1 MKSRRVV
8 SNALTVRLL
17 AQSNPPPVT
26 ITRTGT
32 FRDPRYGDFEIPPA
46 HLAEMV
52 HNFNAN
58 TYGQKIFIDVAH
70 HPESGAAGEI
80 TRLWV
85 VGDRLLAEVTWTPY
99 GIAAITERQYIYLS
113 MEYVENFID
122 NETRQPHGAV
132 LLGAALTIRPVIKRL
147 DPIQLSEP
155 TGLHHT
161 LADQLTQEAKATVKN
176 HQAAFLKALAE
187 IKPTLAQSVI
197 DQLGEAFKTAA
208 KTLGEDDAAL
218 ADLVQRMTD
227 TAKKLA
233 EAVGEKPAVINLTL
247 PPAPEPK
254 TPAAGQK
261 TLSEEDVKR
270 LLAED
275 RVATEAGNKKLA
287 ESLATLKKQFTDAL
301 DADEGLKLLAEP
313 VKKLLHDAVSLIQA
327 DSTPEQ
333 VKALAEQQIALGHQ
347 IGISTQL
354 AQMGYQGRM
363 VGSTRITLG
372 ADRSPL
378 KLQEHIDQRLKE
390 SVAFGNGQLRLREEK
405 TLKPGVRRILA
416 EFDRT
421 HARQLDEE
429 ARMLADGG
437 ATTVSNMS
445 VPVGYQRT
453 VIREALSDLNV
464 LEVVQVTS
472 DPGAQATTQIPYE
485 TRLPGTIVNDGIVY
499 EGQGIP
505 RASVQQRMD
514 TAYVNAMKLSMKIG
528 NEVMHFSQSSLI
540 DWDAYART
548 VASNSR
554 LMQDLV
560 ARRIANELQ
569 RSADAYSATAVSATD
584 ISAQLTGSN
593 SLIKTAN
600 WPVVRPLQIRDLQ
613 GSAIGSAQ
621 NPITVIVNGATL
633 SEYDG
638 SGKQATGTYWRLE
651 NANLGFI
658 RLVTQAGVAA
668 TPTASTTCTMAYSYA
683 TNVSKFDLK
692 LPASTTLE
700 DHLNGALRVIGARK
714 AVMNADRYLLP
725 NYSLMSPVLN
735 DILTNARQFS
745 ESGMRAG
752 ANLDGVGDLVA
763 VKGIPAYGTNAP
775 GIDLGDE
782 RILMGE
788 RGTLTYAVVKPFLTG
803 QPFEAVDSDGLPT
816 GEKVAYGEEYNAIW
830 VPAPTRYKLTS
841 VIVYDSDARTA
852 AT

>member
-8 SNALTVRLL
+8 SSLL
-17 AQSNPPPVT
+17 AVRQLAQANPPPVT
-26 ITRTGT
+26 ITRTGA
-32 FRDPRYGDFEIPPA
+32 FHDSRYGDFEIAPA
-46 HLAEMV
+46 LLAEMV
-52 HNFNAN
+52 RNFNAN

-70 HPESGAAGEI
+70 HPEAGAAGEI
-80 TRLWV
+80 TRLWID
-85 VGDRLLAEVTWTPY
+85 GDRLLAEVTWTPY
-99 GIAAITERQYIYLS
+99 GLTAITERGYVYLS
-113 MEYVENFID
+113 MEYHENYVD

-155 TGLHHT
+155 TALHHA
-161 LADQLTQEAKATVKN
+161 LADQLTQEAKATVKT
-176 HQAAFLKALAE
+176 HVQSLLKALAE

-197 DQLGEAFKTAA
+197 DQLGEAFSAAA

-218 ADLVQRMTD
+218 TDLVGRMTE
-227 TAKKLA
+227 TGKKLA
-233 EAVGEKPAVINLTL
+233 ETVGEKPAVINLTI
-247 PPAPEPK
+247 APQATLEHV
-254 TPAAGQK
+254 AGK

-275 RVATEAGNKKLA
+275 RQAIAAAQKTLA
-287 ESLATLKKQFTDAL
+287 ESLTAKKGQFKTLL
-301 DADEGLKLLAEP
+301 DADEGLKLLSEEERGLIYQAEQ
-313 VKKLLHDAVSLIQA
+313 LITA
-327 DSTPEQ
+327 DTPPEQ
-333 VKALAEQQIALGHQ
+333 VKALAEQQIALGQ
-347 IGISTQL
+347 RLGVSAQL
-354 AQMGYQGRM
+354 ARIGYQRPA
-363 VGSTRITLG
+363 GSTRITLLPG
-372 ADRSPL
+372 RSAVQ
-378 KLQEHIDQRLKE
+378 LQEHIDQRLKD
-390 SVAFGNGQLRLREEK
+390 SAAFGNGQIRVTEEK
-405 TLKPGVRRILA
+405 KLKPGVRRILA

-437 ATTVSNMS
+437 AATVSNMS

-464 LEVVQVTS
+464 LELVQVMS

-485 TRLPGTIVNDGIVY
+485 TRLPGTVLNNGIVY

-514 TAYVNAMKLSMKIG
+514 TAYVNAMKLSMKIS
-528 NEVMHFSQSSLI
+528 NEVMLFSQSSLI

-548 VASNSR
+548 IASNAR
-554 LMQDLV
+554 LMQELV

-569 RSADAYSATAVSATD
+569 RSADAYAATAVSATD

-621 NPITVIVNGATL
+621 NPITLIVNGTTL

-638 SGKQATGTYWRLE
+638 SGTQASGTYWRLE

-668 TPTASTTCTMAYSYA
+668 TPTASTTCTLAYSYA

-692 LPASTTLE
+692 LPASTALE

-735 DILTNARQFS
+735 DILTNARQFA

-752 ANLDGVGDLVA
+752 SNLDGVGDLVA
-763 VKGIPAYGTNAP
+763 IKGIPAYGTNAP

-782 RILMGE
+782 RIILGE
-788 RGTLTYAVVKPFLTG
+788 RGTLSYVVVKPFVTG
-803 QPFEAVDSDGLPT
+803 TPFEAVDSNGLPI